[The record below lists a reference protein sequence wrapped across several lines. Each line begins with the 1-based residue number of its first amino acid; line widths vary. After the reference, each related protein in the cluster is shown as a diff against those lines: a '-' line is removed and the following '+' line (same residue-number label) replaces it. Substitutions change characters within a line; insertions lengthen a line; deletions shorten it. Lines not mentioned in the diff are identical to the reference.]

1 MEKIAVIKFKQLLQR
16 KKGEHNDDPLFWN
29 GSKLLLNMDPMLN
42 DKILLSK
49 IVKSFQK
56 YSRYGVILI
65 SVLYNFKLVYQAR
78 SLFFYTY
85 FFCEPKRVKTEK
97 SSRFSYC
104 EFD

>member
-65 SVLYNFKLVYQAR
+65 SVLYNFKMVCQAR
-78 SLFFYTY
+78 KMRMKVFVNLI
-85 FFCEPKRVKTEK
+85 
-97 SSRFSYC
+97 
-104 EFD
+104 